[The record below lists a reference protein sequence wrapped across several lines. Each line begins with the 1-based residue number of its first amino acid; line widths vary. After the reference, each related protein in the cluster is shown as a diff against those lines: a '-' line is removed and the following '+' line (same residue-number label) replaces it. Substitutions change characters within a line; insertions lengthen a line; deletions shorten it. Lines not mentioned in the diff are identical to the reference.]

1 MYFPQFNIFLTFIF
15 YVKFNLILWK
25 FCVKFGYNTVSGNTP
40 PTLPCSSPPYAPLS
54 APLLCTPPNAPLPTY
69 PPLDTGFLCLCMGGN
84 GVVCERLKK
93 IPQKFL
99 PPF

>member
-25 FCVKFGYNTVSGNTP
+25 FCVNFGYNTVSGNTP

-54 APLLCTPPNAPLPTY
+54 DPLLCTPPNAPLPTY
-69 PPLDTGFLCLCMGGN
+69 PPLYQVLTMGN
-84 GVVCERLKK
+84 GVGYGCFYERVAEKKNFLK
-93 IPQKFL
+93 
-99 PPF
+99 

>member
-40 PTLPCSSPPYAPLS
+40 HTLPCSSPPYAPLS
-54 APLLCTPPNAPLPTY
+54 APPPMHPSQRTPPHVS
-69 PPLDTGFLCLCMGGN
+69 PP
-84 GVVCERLKK
+84 
-93 IPQKFL
+93 
-99 PPF
+99 